1 MSSLTYTGVYP
12 TIVSATTT
20 GGGGRA
26 YQAVPGSTRW
36 NQTTGMMEMYDG
48 YQWQA
53 ITQGEVKNATL
64 ADEVECAEDRII
76 GMIEEEYAD
85 NVTIQDAFKA
95 WQEANEQFRVILAIA
110 EKK

>member
-20 GGGGRA
+20 TGGGSAGMIA
-26 YQAVPGSTRW
+26 TGSTRW
-36 NQTTGMMEMYDG
+36 NQTTGQMEMYDG
-48 YQWQA
+48 YQWVA
-53 ITQGEVKNATL
+53 LSAGEVKGITIA
-64 ADEVECAEDRII
+64 EMVESLTDQIAVAV
-76 GMIEEEYAD
+76 EEYAD